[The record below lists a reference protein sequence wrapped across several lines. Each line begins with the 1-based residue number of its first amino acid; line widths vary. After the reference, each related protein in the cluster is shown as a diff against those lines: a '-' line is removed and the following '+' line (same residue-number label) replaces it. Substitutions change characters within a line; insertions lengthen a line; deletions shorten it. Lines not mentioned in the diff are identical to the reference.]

1 MQIDRAARDAVVAV
15 MEAKI
20 VKLKDTIAVQ
30 RPQDTEKDNA
40 ITWWN
45 RGQVFALNELMK
57 LLMEEDNEQ

>member
-15 MEAKI
+15 LNER
-20 VKLKDTIAVQ
+20 VSKLKDTIAVQ

-45 RGQVFALNELMK
+45 RGQIFALTELTK
-57 LLMEEDNEQ
+57 LLTEEDNEQ